1 MGNFSR
7 NTFDPLKNYVGVRL
21 QQGVPVLDADWN
33 ELNDVTRQEL
43 YNTFSLTFTDGVPPH
58 GFDFE
63 VGRRE
68 EPNDFS
74 VLAGAALI
82 QGRLLRVPKNLRYST
97 QPWTDP
103 KRAARDGVA
112 VIPPL
117 TTPPGPPEGAP
128 PRIDIV
134 YLDVWDREVGS
145 DEDDNLINPAIGVE
159 TSVRLKREAT
169 VRVVEG
175 VAEGTTTLPAAP
187 AGHAFLPLA
196 LLRRP
201 RNQAQIADIEDIR
214 PFFHSPQGRGV
225 VSFFPAFLPLQQA
238 QDPTQTL
245 PEWRFGISPTGPG
258 PGQSIPKFRAVK
270 PQNQAV
276 SGILPLSLPD
286 RARLRSFAIRG
297 DISAVNGVVQWL
309 ILRFRHQVPN
319 ASSTETFFDIL
330 AEDVIWAEGPGHVF
344 DRTYDFSAN
353 QAKLIVDNSRYYYAL
368 LTHTGMVPG
377 GYMASIH
384 GISISYEY
392 FGLAGSPTNP

>member
-33 ELNDVTRQEL
+33 ELNDVARQEL
-43 YNTFSLTFTDGVPPH
+43 YDTFSVTFTDGIQPG

-63 VGRRE
+63 VRRRE

-82 QGRLLRVPKNLRYST
+82 QGRQIRVRKNLRYST

-134 YLDVWDREVGS
+134 YLDVWDREVGT
-145 DEDDNLINPAIGVE
+145 DEDASLINPVIGVE
-159 TSVRLKREAT
+159 TCVRLKREAA
-169 VRVVEG
+169 VR
-175 VAEGTTTLPAAP
+175 VAEGTTTLPTAP

-201 RNQAQIADIEDIR
+201 RNQAQITNFESIR
-214 PFFHSPQGRGV
+214 PFFHSPQGTSV
-225 VSFFPAFLPLQQA
+225 VSFVPAFLPVATSSLA
-238 QDPTQTL
+238 ELPKWRIAFSVISSQD
-245 PEWRFGISPTGPG
+245 
-258 PGQSIPKFRAVK
+258 IPKFSATK
-270 PQNQAV
+270 HQNEAAAGV
-276 SGILPLSLPD
+276 LPLSLPHG
-286 RARLRSFAIRG
+286 AELVGIQLRGHIEVINAQLQWQLVRIHHSVFLPGFA
-297 DISAVNGVVQWL
+297 
-309 ILRFRHQVPN
+309 N
-319 ASSTETFFDIL
+319 ASEFYDIL
-330 AEDVIWAEGPGHVF
+330 AEDTIRATIPQHTFGF
-344 DRTYDFSAN
+344 DRGLGHLDRE
-353 QAKLIVDNSRYYYAL
+353 KRIVNNGRYYYAL
-368 LTHTGMVPG
+368 FAMTFAAPG
-377 GYMASIH
+377 PYRASIH
-384 GISISYEY
+384 GVSLSYQR
-392 FGLAGSPTNP
+392 FGLAGPPTHEHDD

>member
-7 NTFDPLKNYVGVRL
+7 NTFDQLKDYVGVRL

-43 YNTFSLTFTDGVPPH
+43 YDTFSLTFTDGVQPG

-63 VGRRE
+63 VGFRD

-82 QGRLLRVPKNLRYST
+82 QGRSVRVRKNLRYST

-145 DEDDNLINPAIGVE
+145 DEDENLINPAIGVE
-159 TSVRLKREAT
+159 TCVRLKREAA
-169 VRVVEG
+169 VR

-201 RNQAQIADIEDIR
+201 RNQAKITNFESIR
-214 PFFHSPQGRGV
+214 PFFHSPQGTRS
-225 VSFFPAFLPLQQA
+225 VSFFPAFLPVYSSPLLG
-238 QDPTQTL
+238 PSSKL
-245 PEWRFGISPTGPG
+245 PEWRTMFLFAAGGGHLKFGAIKEMNEAATG
-258 PGQSIPKFRAVK
+258 V
-270 PQNQAV
+270 
-276 SGILPLSLPD
+276 LPLLLPHG
-286 RARLRSFAIRG
+286 ARLSAFSIAG
-297 DISAVNGVVQWL
+297 QISTVNGQLQWQL
-309 ILRFRHQVPN
+309 LRINHQVPTEAN
-319 ASSTETFFDIL
+319 AAQLVEVL
-330 AEDVIWAEGPGHVF
+330 AEANIRAVSAPQSFSTTTG
-344 DRTYDFSAN
+344 FSAD
-353 QAKLIVDNSRYYYAL
+353 QSKLIVNNGRYYYAL
-368 LTHTGMVPG
+368 FAQTVSQPAYGVR
-377 GYMASIH
+377 ID
-384 GISISYEY
+384 GISISYQY
-392 FGLAGSPTNP
+392 YGLAGQPTHEHD

>member
-33 ELNDVTRQEL
+33 ELNDVARQEL
-43 YNTFSLTFTDGVPPH
+43 YDTFSATFTDGIQPG

-63 VGRRE
+63 VGRSE
-68 EPNDFS
+68 APNDFE

-82 QGRLLRVPKNLRYST
+82 QGRLARVRKNLRYST

-117 TTPPGPPEGAP
+117 TIPPGPPEGAP

-145 DEDDNLINPAIGVE
+145 DEDADLINPAIGVE
-159 TSVRLKREAT
+159 TCVRLKREAA
-169 VRVVEG
+169 VR
-175 VAEGTTTLPAAP
+175 VAEGTETVPAAP

-201 RNQAQIADIEDIR
+201 GNQAQITNIVSIR
-214 PFFHSPQGRGV
+214 PFFHSPQGVGV
-225 VSFFPAFLPLQQA
+225 VSFFPGFLPIYNNPLTA
-238 QDPTQTL
+238 DPAV
-245 PEWRFGISPTGPG
+245 PEWRITISPTGPN
-258 PGQSIPKFRAVK
+258 QFIPKFRAVK
-270 PQNQAV
+270 RQNEAC
-276 SGILPLSLPD
+276 SGILPLLLPHK
-286 RARLRSFAIRG
+286 ARLSFFTMSG
-297 DISAVNGVVQWL
+297 DISAAGGVVQWL
-309 ILRFRHQVPN
+309 ILRFRHQVPT

-330 AEDVIWAEGPGHVF
+330 VEDVIRAERPGHVF
-344 DRTYDFSAN
+344 NINRSFSADES
-353 QAKLIVDNSRYYYAL
+353 KLIVDNTQYYYAL
-368 LTHTGMVPG
+368 LTHTGMISG
-377 GYMASIH
+377 GYTASIH
-384 GISISYEY
+384 GIAIFYEY
-392 FGLAGSPTNP
+392 YGLAGQPTHG